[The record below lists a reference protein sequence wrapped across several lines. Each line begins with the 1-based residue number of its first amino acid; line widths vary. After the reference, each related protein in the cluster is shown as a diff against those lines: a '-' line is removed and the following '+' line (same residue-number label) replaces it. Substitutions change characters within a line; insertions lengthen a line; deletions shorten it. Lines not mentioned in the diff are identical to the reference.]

1 MATCENHRGV
11 EKEDEKDA
19 NHAHRKRGKRERETL
34 E

>member
-11 EKEDEKDA
+11 EKEDENDA
-19 NHAHRKRGKRERETL
+19 NHAPIEREGETL